1 MKEAPM
7 NRQVGP
13 VIGIAVIVTALLVIG
28 WFGWRTVSPPLPMS
42 REEYIKARNDARME
56 IIQRARSLPNRGQ

>member
-1 MKEAPM
+1 M

-13 VIGIAVIVTALLVIG
+13 AVGIAAIVVALLAIV
-28 WFGWRTVSPPLPMS
+28 WLGWRTVSPPLPMS

-56 IIQRARSLPNRGQ
+56 IIQRARGLPNRGP

>member
-1 MKEAPM
+1 M

-13 VIGIAVIVTALLVIG
+13 VVGIAVVVAALLVIG

-42 REEYIKARNDARME
+42 REEYIKARNDTRMQ
-56 IIQRARSLPNRGQ
+56 IIQRARGLSNRSQ